1 MAKCKNIPGTVFVG
15 NRVYILPVTVF
26 ATRDE
31 TGQTLSLAV
40 ENKDI
45 MITIP
50 VAPIEDL
57 IEVKE

>member
-1 MAKCKNIPGTVFVG
+1 MVFVG

-50 VAPIEDL
+50 VTPVEDL